1 MGKTIYRSKIDW
13 WVWLV
18 TAGFLLIIWLS
29 AIGMSWWYVVFV
41 SGLMT
46 LLYAW
51 LMFGCWY
58 EIDGNELVIY
68 QFFSPT
74 RLPISNIKDVKK
86 TTGYL
91 ATAGMSH
98 LRVSI
103 SFNDRPYGKAT
114 LHWKSRPIIATNS
127 SHNLLK
133 STPILK
139 KSNVEQ

>member
-1 MGKTIYRSKIDW
+1 MEKTIYRSKIDW

-18 TAGFLLIIWLS
+18 VIGSLAVIWLS
-29 AIGMSWWYVVFV
+29 AIGMSWMYVVFV

-58 EIDGNELVIY
+58 EIDGEDLVIY
-68 QFFSPT
+68 QFFRPT
-74 RLPISNIKDVKK
+74 RLPIAKIKSVKK

-98 LRVSI
+98 LRITITLTDRSI
-103 SFNDRPYGKAT
+103 
-114 LHWKSRPIIATNS
+114 
-127 SHNLLK
+127 LK
-133 STPILK
+133 SSMPLEISPKDRDGFIANLTCINPAIKQL
-139 KSNVEQ
+139 